1 MKKLL
6 VAIAALAATCFS
18 SSAFAA
24 LNVVTST
31 QDLAAIATEI
41 GGADVSVNF
50 ISRGDLDPHFVD
62 AKPSYMVKLSQ
73 ADLVIVVGLELEIG
87 WMPNLI
93 SGSRNPKIT
102 PGAPGY
108 LDASTGVTPIEV
120 PSGTIDRSRG
130 DLHPLGNPHYWLN
143 PENGRGVARVVEA
156 RLAQLDPAHQSAYQA
171 NLVAF
176 EAKLNKKI
184 AEWAVKMAPL
194 RGSAIVGYHS
204 TYDYLASYYGLN
216 VVGFVEPKPGIPPTP
231 AHTLEISNKAKETG
245 AKFILVE
252 PYHDPE
258 AARPV
263 SQASG
268 AKVVVL
274 PTSVGAEAGVKT
286 YTDLFDRIVAL
297 LAG

>member
-1 MKKLL
+1 MARFFGALL
-6 VAIAALAATCFS
+6 SFAAALVSSPALAAI
-18 SSAFAA
+18 
-24 LNVVTST
+24 NVVTST

-41 GGADVSVNF
+41 GGADVNVNF

-93 SGSRNPKIT
+93 TGSRNPKIA

-120 PSGTIDRSRG
+120 PTGTIDRSRG
-130 DLHPLGNPHYWLN
+130 DLHPFGNPHYWLN

-156 RLAQLDPAHQSAYQA
+156 RLAQIDPAHASTYQT
-171 NLVAF
+171 NRTAF

-184 AEWAVKMAPL
+184 TEWAVKMAPL

-204 TYDYLASYYGLN
+204 TYDYLASYYGLQ

-231 AHTLEISNKAKETG
+231 AHTLEISNKAKEAG

-263 SQASG
+263 SQGSG

-274 PTSVGAEAGVKT
+274 PTSVGAEAGIKT